1 MTADEFLPILVVVML
16 SLISALSLLRR
27 NGNGN
32 GSSGEW
38 KDLARQLLNERNYWM
53 QLARARGAQLD
64 EAGIP
69 AVSLVE
75 TQLMIELANDIERH
89 FSMSEMDGL
98 AFAIGI
104 KPEDVAGD
112 TAGEHA
118 RELVMAAG
126 RRNKL
131 RALIEE
137 MKLERP
143 E

>member
-1 MTADEFLPILVVVML
+1 MTAAEFFPILVVVML

-27 NGNGN
+27 NG
-32 GSSGEW
+32 SSGEW
-38 KDLARQLLNERNYWM
+38 KELARQLLNERNYWM
-53 QLARARGAQLD
+53 QLARARGEQLD

-75 TQLMIELANDIERH
+75 TQLMIELARDIEQQ

-104 KPEDVAGD
+104 KPEAVPGD
-112 TAGEHA
+112 TASEHA

-126 RRNKL
+126 RRDKL
-131 RALIEE
+131 RALIEQ
-137 MKLERP
+137 MKRERS
-143 E
+143 